1 MLNYYPYQITQYSL
15 MNIEIDKLFTM
26 SNMSNMGTI
35 TKSTIHISFQIQLIF
50 TVCFIEFVPIS
61 PFLFLSFSVCSLYF
75 CFFSNYPAKCVGLL
89 VYECVKCQEIVSKQ
103 KMKLKRMRQKVS
115 LKADKNTFK
124 MWNGKE
130 FRTISK
136 NHLFHIPLVE
146 MKTIFYGEERKN

>member
-61 PFLFLSFSVCSLYF
+61 PFLFLSFSVCSLFF
-75 CFFSNYPAKCVGLL
+75 CFFQIIRRNVWVYLYTNASNVKRLYLNKRWNWRECGKKYPWKPTKTHLKCEMEKNLG
-89 VYECVKCQEIVSKQ
+89 Q
-103 KMKLKRMRQKVS
+103 S
-115 LKADKNTFK
+115 L
-124 MWNGKE
+124 
-130 FRTISK
+130 RTICFIY
-136 NHLFHIPLVE
+136 L
-146 MKTIFYGEERKN
+146 